1 MNKRKTREYSA
12 EFRRSAIQLALRS
25 PSIKVAAKELG
36 VPGPTLST
44 WIYRFKDGGL
54 TAPSNTIHSEED
66 SLDPA
71 TIKQLKENLAKLL
84 EDNRQ
89 LNKKV
94 SVLEEER
101 LILKKAAAY
110 FARQDL

>member
-1 MNKRKTREYSA
+1 MNKIRAREYTSEFKQSA
-12 EFRRSAIQLALRS
+12 VQLALRS
-25 PSIKVAAKELG
+25 PSVKVAAKELG

-44 WIYRFKDGGL
+44 WIYRFRDGAL
-54 TAPSNTIHSEED
+54 APHSNTVQSEGEP
-66 SLDPA
+66 SDPG

-89 LNKKV
+89 LNKKIA
-94 SVLEEER
+94 VLEEER

-110 FARQDL
+110 FAKEQR